1 MKKSTLTLVAAS
13 VILACSNVFAAGDPL
28 GLDNL
33 QEKINRIAAQKG
45 IKAPDLRKELAT
57 IVEGGEL
64 PDGMKAPARAMAGKA
79 VEEPDE
85 SSLQE
90 AIKKRPSIKKIVN
103 IEANQVRA
111 IEKSDGTIM
120 YMIDNGRFALTGKM
134 VDVWNFKP
142 LNTIDDI
149 DYAVHHINLDNMGFD
164 AADFNSVSVGKG
176 KKHVTIFVDPRCT
189 WCHRLMDEIEA
200 KPALKDEYTFDF
212 IIIAS
217 LGPESQRLTQLL
229 YCAKD
234 KDPKKK
240 WEALKSGFRA
250 IESLEQEEVCDSTVL
265 RETDIKRY
273 LMGIRGVP
281 FVINHDGTFTKG
293 MPRDLTAFLEGKD
306 RRVQGLQTAPDVIRN
321 APKLPAPNAAAQPAP
336 EVKRVDLSTYDV
348 PGMNLVTVGTGS
360 KTVTVFVDPQCGWCH
375 RLMDEVNADA
385 AIQKDYT
392 FRFVVVGILGPES
405 QRLAKAMSCAKT
417 TDQKTKWD
425 ALRAGKKG
433 IDKLEAGKDCDES
446 RYTKSQSART
456 GLGFNGVPFLVA
468 PDGRTAGGKP
478 ADLRAFLEGRVAPQQ
493 PVKPAA
499 PDPTEKVDLT
509 NYDITGMNLV
519 TVGTGAKVV
528 TVFVDPQCGWCH
540 RLMDEVNKDTS
551 IQRDYTFRFVVV
563 GILGP
568 ESQRLA
574 KAMSCAKTTDNTA
587 KWDALRAGK
596 KGIDKLEAAKDCD
609 DVRYNKS
616 QSARTSLGINGVPFI
631 VAPDGHTAAGKPANL
646 RNFLEN
652 KAQPAQEEAKPAPK
666 PTSVDLKAHGFDPK
680 KLNVL
685 SMGSGKEHVTVFV
698 DPRCSW
704 CHKLMDQIN
713 GNPEFFKQYTFDFV
727 VLGLLGD
734 TSEEL
739 AQKLYCANAKPAEKW
754 KALMAGK
761 DGIEKLKL
769 KKGCEVGKG
778 APEKA
783 SDEADD
789 MMEKLGIEGV
799 PYVVAPDKRILGGF
813 SPDLMG
819 WLTLGKKK

>member
-85 SSLQE
+85 ASLQE

-240 WEALKSGFRA
+240 WEALKSGFKA

-348 PGMNLVTVGTGS
+348 PGMNLVTVGTGP

-417 TDQKTKWD
+417 TDQKT
-425 ALRAGKKG
+425 
-433 IDKLEAGKDCDES
+433 
-446 RYTKSQSART
+446 
-456 GLGFNGVPFLVA
+456 
-468 PDGRTAGGKP
+468 
-478 ADLRAFLEGRVAPQQ
+478 
-493 PVKPAA
+493 
-499 PDPTEKVDLT
+499 
-509 NYDITGMNLV
+509 
-519 TVGTGAKVV
+519 
-528 TVFVDPQCGWCH
+528 
-540 RLMDEVNKDTS
+540 
-551 IQRDYTFRFVVV
+551 
-563 GILGP
+563 
-568 ESQRLA
+568 
-574 KAMSCAKTTDNTA
+574 

-666 PTSVDLKAHGFDPK
+666 PTSVDLKAQGFDPK

-698 DPRCSW
+698 DPRCTW

-713 GNPEFFKQYTFDFV
+713 SNPEFFKKYTFDFV

-778 APEKA
+778 APEKT